1 MLGSRLDH
9 EQWQQPEG
17 GTVTVDPQLPEV
29 GNLSAVPADLPP
41 LPEQLPLARPV
52 PPPPTVPAGWYPDP
66 DNHTGFRYGGVPS
79 MRYFDGVQWTENR
92 APMQRRQ
99 PPPPGPQQPI
109 IVAQQFAPPQGPPVV
124 VYAGGTNHG
133 LHLVLTLLTCGL
145 WLPVWIIMVIVNGG
159 R

>member
-1 MLGSRLDH
+1 M
-9 EQWQQPEG
+9 
-17 GTVTVDPQLPEV
+17 TDPLWPEV
-29 GNLSAVPADLPP
+29 GSPAPIPADQPAT
-41 LPEQLPLARPV
+41 PEYPAAGRPA

-99 PPPPGPQQPI
+99 AAQAPQQPI
-109 IVAQQFAPPQGPPVV
+109 IVAQQFAPPTPPVV
-124 VYAGGTNHG
+124 VYNSGTNHG
-133 LHLVLTLLTCGL
+133 LHFVLTLLTCGM
-145 WLPVWIIMVIVNGG
+145 WLPVWIIIVIVNGG